1 MEDNSKIA
9 VRSPEWSAQKTA
21 LELPDTLLGGT
32 AAMRR
37 AGTRYLRKG
46 EAEAQADYELRL
58 HSTTLTDSYP
68 RTLNFLTGQVFSK
81 DVTLE
86 DETPQIVELADNID
100 NMGNNL
106 SVFSARAFRS
116 GLHAGCSF
124 ILVDFSKVKT
134 RETENGREYLA
145 DEDADLWKPRTLA
158 AAQANGWRPYWVL
171 IEAGSV
177 IDVWTRV
184 VNGVQVMEQFR
195 YFEPAVVEDGP
206 WQRKAKTERIRVLRP
221 GSWEVWEEQE
231 GDNRKKAWV
240 MVDHGTT
247 DLDVIPVA
255 AFIPGESKSEY
266 TALPALQGLVDLC
279 ETHWQASSGHRHLMD
294 WVRRPAFFGK
304 MLGMGDGTPVAFGPN
319 RLIESNSPDADLKS
333 VGVDSASVEASR
345 GDLQRIE
352 SAMALYGLRLLMPR
366 SGNTTAT
373 QHTLES
379 AESDSALKRWAKAF
393 KDTLERAFEF
403 TSMWLSVDLHDA
415 AGAKLN
421 DDFVKIFDAD
431 QTRVILEA
439 VAAGLMPKE
448 MAYEALRSILPVR
461 DDLDWQEAKAMIED
475 DQRSSVTGQPASA
488 ATLAAGLLGQTAGTG
503 SATT

>member
-9 VRSPEWSAQKTA
+9 VRSPEWSAQKAA

-32 AAMRR
+32 AAMRQ

-46 EAEAQADYELRL
+46 EAEAQADYDLRL

-81 DVTLE
+81 DVALE
-86 DETPQIVELADNID
+86 DETPAIVKLTDNID

-106 SVFSARAFRS
+106 SVFSARAFRA

-145 DEDADLWKPRTLA
+145 DEATDTWKPRTLA
-158 AAQANGWRPYWVL
+158 AAQENGWRPYWVL

-177 IDVWTRV
+177 IDVWTRI
-184 VNGVQVMEQFR
+184 VNGVQVIEQFR
-195 YFEPAVVEDGP
+195 YFEPAVVDDGP

-231 GDNRKKAWV
+231 GSDRKKAWV
-240 MVDHGTT
+240 MVDRGTT
-247 DLDVIPVA
+247 GLDVIPVA
-255 AFIPGESKSEY
+255 AFIPGEPKSEY
-266 TALPALQGLVDLC
+266 TALPALQGLADLC

-294 WVRRPAFFGK
+294 WARRGVFFAK
-304 MLGMGDGTPVAFGPN
+304 RLRDDKGDIVPFGPN
-319 RLIESNSPDADLKS
+319 RLIHSDDPDADLKY
-333 VGVDSASVEASR
+333 VGINHEFPAASQA
-345 GDLQRIE
+345 DLERIE

-366 SGNTTAT
+366 SGHTSAT

-393 KDTLERAFEF
+393 KDTLERCFEF
-403 TSMWLSVDLHDA
+403 TAMWLSVDLPDA

-439 VAAGLMPKE
+439 VAAGLLPKE

-475 DQRSSVTGQPASA
+475 DSRMAGTTVDARTI
-488 ATLAAGLLGQTAGTG
+488 ATGLLGQTQDTG
-503 SATT
+503 STAT

>member
-1 MEDNSKIA
+1 MDDNSKIA
-9 VRSPEWSAQKTA
+9 VRSPEWAAQKAA

-32 AAMRR
+32 KAMRA

-46 EAEAQADYELRL
+46 EAEAQADYDLRL

-86 DETPQIVELADNID
+86 DETAEIQALTENID
-100 NMGNNL
+100 NKGNNL

-116 GLHAGCSF
+116 GLHAGVSF

-145 DEDADLWKPRTLA
+145 DEETDTWKPRTLA
-158 AAQANGWRPYWVL
+158 AAQENGWRPYWVL

-177 IDVWTRV
+177 IDVWTRI
-184 VNGVQVMEQFR
+184 VNGVQVIEQFR

-231 GDNRKKAWV
+231 GSGRKKAW
-240 MVDHGTT
+240 MKVDSGTT
-247 DLDVIPVA
+247 DLDVVPVA
-255 AFIPGESKSEY
+255 AFIPGERKSEY

-304 MLGMGDGTPVAFGPN
+304 MLGMGDGTPVKFGPN
-319 RLIESNSPDADLKS
+319 TLIESNSPDADLKS
-333 VGVDSASVEASR
+333 VGVDAASVTASKD
-345 GDLQRIE
+345 DLARIE

-403 TSMWLSVDLHDA
+403 TAMWLSVDLPDA

-475 DQRSSVTGQPASA
+475 DSRMMGTGQPASA
-488 ATLAAGLLGQTAGTG
+488 AAIASGLLGQTQGTAQG
-503 SATT
+503 TP

>member
-1 MEDNSKIA
+1 M
-9 VRSPEWSAQKTA
+9 R
-21 LELPDTLLGGT
+21 
-32 AAMRR
+32 AAGM
-37 AGTRYLRKG
+37 RYLRKG

-58 HSTTLTDSYP
+58 HSTTLTDSYT

-86 DETPQIVELADNID
+86 DETSEVAALKDNID
-100 NMGNNL
+100 NKGNNL
-106 SVFSARAFRS
+106 SVFSAKAFRS

-124 ILVDFSKVKT
+124 ILVDFSKVTTRKT
-134 RETENGREYLA
+134 DVGIEYF
-145 DEDADLWKPRTLA
+145 DEVSGSWKPRTLA
-158 AAQANGWRPYWVL
+158 AAQENGWRPYWVL

-177 IDVWTRV
+177 IDVWTDI
-184 VNGVQVMEQFR
+184 VNGVQIMTQFR
-195 YFEPAVVEDGP
+195 YFEPSIEQSGP
-206 WQRKAKTERIRVLRP
+206 WQRKAKTQRIRVLRP

-231 GDNRKKAWV
+231 GRDRKKSWV
-240 MVDHGTT
+240 MVDSGTT

-255 AFIPGESKSEY
+255 AFTPGEPKSEY
-266 TALPALQGLVDLC
+266 TALPALQGLADLC

-304 MLGMGDGTPVAFGPN
+304 MLGIGDGSPVAFGPN

-333 VGVDSASVEASR
+333 VGVDSASVEASQ

-393 KDTLERAFEF
+393 KDTMERCFEF
-403 TSMWLSVDLHDA
+403 TAMWLSVDLPNA

-475 DQRSSVTGQPASA
+475 DSRMATTGQPASA
-488 ATLAAGLLGQTAGTG
+488 AAIASGLLGQTQGQAQGTP
-503 SATT
+503 

>member
-1 MEDNSKIA
+1 MDDNSKIA
-9 VRSPEWSAQKTA
+9 ERSAEWQAQQAA
-21 LELPDTLLGGT
+21 LLLPDTLLGGT
-32 AAMRR
+32 TAMRA

-86 DETPQIVELADNID
+86 DESSAIKELTNNID
-100 NMGNNL
+100 NKGNNL
-106 SVFSARAFRS
+106 SVFSAKAFRA

-124 ILVDFSKVKT
+124 ILVDFSKVET
-134 RETENGREYLA
+134 RETDMGREFL
-145 DEDADLWKPRTLA
+145 DDDGMWKPRTLA
-158 AAQANGWRPYWVL
+158 AAQAKGWRPYWVL
-171 IEAGSV
+171 IEAKSV
-177 IDVWTRV
+177 IDVWTDV
-184 VNGVQVMEQFR
+184 INGVSVISQFR
-195 YFEPAVVEDGP
+195 YYEPKVEKETE
-206 WQRKAKTERIRVLRP
+206 WTRKAKTERIRVLRP
-221 GSWEVWEEQE
+221 GSWEVWEQVE
-231 GDNRKKAWV
+231 GGDKKKTWIK
-240 MVDHGTT
+240 VDEGTT
-247 DLDVIPVA
+247 GLDVIPVA
-255 AFIPGESKSEY
+255 AFIPGEPKSEY
-266 TALPALQGLVDLC
+266 TALPALQGLADLC

-304 MLGMGDGTPVAFGPN
+304 MLGMGDGAPVAFGPN

-333 VGVDSASVEASR
+333 VGVDVGSVEASQ

-403 TSMWLSVDLHDA
+403 TAMWMDVELAKA
-415 AGAKLN
+415 AGVKLN
-421 DDFVKIFDAD
+421 DDFVKVFDPEIAKVIMEAM
-431 QTRVILEA
+431 TGRVF
-439 VAAGLMPKE
+439 PRE
-448 MAYEALRSILPVR
+448 MVYESLKSILPVR
-461 DDLDWQEAKAMIED
+461 DLPWEESRAMMENED
-475 DQRSSVTGQPASA
+475 RTDRTGTAVDARSIAS
-488 ATLAAGLLGQTAGTG
+488 GLLGQTPGTG
-503 SATT
+503 SATP

>member
-1 MEDNSKIA
+1 MDDNSKIA
-9 VRSPEWSAQKTA
+9 ERAPEWAEVQTA
-21 LELPDTLLGGT
+21 LLLPDTLLGGT
-32 AAMRR
+32 TAMRA

-86 DETPQIVELADNID
+86 DETAEIQALTDNID
-100 NMGNNL
+100 NKGNNL
-106 SVFSARAFRS
+106 SVFGAKAFRA
-116 GLHAGCSF
+116 GLHAGESF

-134 RETENGREYLA
+134 METEDGRMYF
-145 DEDADLWKPRTLA
+145 DEQAMAWKPRTLA
-158 AAQANGWRPYWVL
+158 AAQENGWRPYWVL
-171 IEAGSV
+171 IEAKSV
-177 IDVWTRV
+177 IDVWTDI
-184 VNGVQVMEQFR
+184 VNGVSVISQFR
-195 YFEPAVVEDGP
+195 YYEPKVEEETP
-206 WQRKAKTERIRVLRP
+206 WTRKAKTERIRVLRP
-221 GSWEVWEEQE
+221 GSWEVWEQVE
-231 GDNRKKAWV
+231 GTDKKKTWI
-240 MVDHGTT
+240 MVDSGTT
-247 DLDVIPVA
+247 GLDVIPVA
-255 AFIPGESKSEY
+255 AFIPGEPKSEY
-266 TALPALQGLVDLC
+266 TALPALQGLADLC

-304 MLGMGDGTPVAFGPN
+304 MLGMGDGAPVAFGPN
-319 RLIESNSPDADLKS
+319 RLIESNSPEADLKS
-333 VGVDSASVEASR
+333 VGVDVGSVEASQ

-403 TSMWLSVDLHDA
+403 TAMWLSVDLPEA

-421 DDFVKIFDAD
+421 DEFVRIFDAD

-439 VAAGLMPKE
+439 VAAGIIPKE
-448 MAYEALRSILPVR
+448 MAYDALKATLPVR
-461 DDLDWQEAKAMIED
+461 DDLDWVEAKAMMED
-475 DQRSSVTGQPASA
+475 DSRMAGASVDARSI
-488 ATLAAGLLGQTAGTG
+488 ATGLLGQTGAAGQ
-503 SATT
+503 ATT

>member
-1 MEDNSKIA
+1 MEDNSKITE
-9 VRSPEWSAQKTA
+9 RSAEWKDQQAA
-21 LELPDTLLGGT
+21 LLLPDTLLGGT
-32 AAMRR
+32 TAMRA

-86 DETPQIVELADNID
+86 DESSAIKELKDNID
-100 NMGNNL
+100 NKGNNL
-106 SVFSARAFRS
+106 SVFSAKTFRS
-116 GLHAGCSF
+116 GLHAGVSF

-134 RETENGREYLA
+134 REAENGQREYLA
-145 DEDADLWKPRTLA
+145 DEATDTWMPRTLE
-158 AAQANGWRPYWVL
+158 AAQKNGWRPYWVL

-177 IDVWTRV
+177 IDVWTQV
-184 VNGVQVMEQFR
+184 INGVQVMTQFR

-206 WQRKAKTERIRVLRP
+206 WQRKAKTQRIRVLRP
-221 GSWEVWEEQE
+221 GSWEVWEETE
-231 GDNRKKAWV
+231 SEVDRKKTWIKRES
-240 MVDHGTT
+240 GTT
-247 DLDVIPVA
+247 NLDVIPVA
-255 AFIPGESKSEY
+255 AFIPGEPKSEY
-266 TALPALQGLVDLC
+266 TALPALQGLADLC

-304 MLGMGDGTPVAFGPN
+304 MLGMGDGAPVAFGPN

-333 VGVDSASVEASR
+333 VGVDVGSVEASQ

-403 TSMWLSVDLHDA
+403 TAMWLSVDLPDA

-421 DDFVKIFDAD
+421 DEFVRIFDAD

-439 VAAGLMPKE
+439 VAAGIIPKE
-448 MAYEALRSILPVR
+448 MAYDALKSTLPVR
-461 DDLDWQEAKAMIED
+461 DDLDWAEAKAMIED
-475 DQRSSVTGQPASA
+475 DSRMAGAAVDARSI
-488 ATLAAGLLGQTAGTG
+488 ATGLLGQTQGTG
-503 SATT
+503 SVTP

>member
-1 MEDNSKIA
+1 MDDNSKIA
-9 VRSPEWSAQKTA
+9 QRSPEWLAQKSA

-32 AAMRR
+32 AAMRK

-46 EAEAQADYELRL
+46 EAEAQADYDLRL
-58 HSTTLTDSYP
+58 HSTTLADSYS

-86 DETPQIVELADNID
+86 DETQQIVELTDNID
-100 NMGNNL
+100 NQGNNL
-106 SVFSARAFRS
+106 SVFSAKAFRS
-116 GLHAGCSF
+116 GLHAGVSF
-124 ILVDFSKVKT
+124 ILVDFSKVQT
-134 RETENGREYLA
+134 METEDGRMYF
-145 DEDADLWKPRTLA
+145 DESEQQWKPRTLA

-177 IDVWTRV
+177 IDIWTDT
-184 VNGVQVMEQFR
+184 VNGVQVMTQFR
-195 YFEPAVVEDGP
+195 YFEPKVHEKTP
-206 WQRKAKTERIRVLRP
+206 WTREVNQDRIRVLRP
-221 GSWEVWEEQE
+221 GSWEVWEARA
-231 GDNRKKAWV
+231 GTDKKKTWV
-240 MVDHGTT
+240 MTDNGTT
-247 DLDVIPVA
+247 GLDVIPVA
-255 AFIPGESKSEY
+255 AFIPGERKSEY
-266 TALPALQGLVDLC
+266 TALPALQGLADLC

-319 RLIESNSPDADLKS
+319 RLIESNSPEADLKS
-333 VGVDSASVEASR
+333 VGVDSASVEASQA
-345 GDLQRIE
+345 DLQRIE
-352 SAMALYGLRLLMPR
+352 SAMSLYGLRLLMPR

-393 KDTLERAFEF
+393 KDCLERCFEF
-403 TSMWLSVDLHDA
+403 TAMWLSVDIPDA

-448 MAYEALRSILPVR
+448 MAYESLRSILPVR
-461 DDLDWQEAKAMIED
+461 DDLDWQEARAMIED
-475 DQRSSVTGQPASA
+475 DARMAGVGQPASA
-488 ATLAAGLLGQTAGTG
+488 AAIASGLLGQTQGQRQ
-503 SATT
+503 ATP